1 MCGCVSRHEQGG
13 QGGLEELLPPI
24 GFHIFDELPPA
35 VLPQCGPHPRS
46 GMCAHICGSFQ
57 EDCKLLAGKDQALLI
72 LHSGIQHRV

>member
-35 VLPQCGPHPRS
+35 VLPQCAPTHGL
-46 GMCAHICGSFQ
+46 GCALTSAGLSRKTASF
-57 EDCKLLAGKDQALLI
+57 LQARTKP
-72 LHSGIQHRV
+72 S